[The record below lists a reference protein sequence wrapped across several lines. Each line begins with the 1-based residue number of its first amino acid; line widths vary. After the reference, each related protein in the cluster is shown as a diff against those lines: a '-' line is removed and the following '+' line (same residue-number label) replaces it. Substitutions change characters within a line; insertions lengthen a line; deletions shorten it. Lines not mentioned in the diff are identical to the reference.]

1 MRKQKGEREGGEMVE
16 ERGKGGKK
24 KRNYLQKVSD
34 LAVTFVFC
42 LCRMRPTFV
51 TVYAENGCSVE
62 TISVHSNVTL
72 VIASSAGNTVS
83 HVT

>member
-34 LAVTFVFC
+34 LAVTFVFVC
-42 LCRMRPTFV
+42 V
-51 TVYAENGCSVE
+51 G
-62 TISVHSNVTL
+62 
-72 VIASSAGNTVS
+72 
-83 HVT
+83 